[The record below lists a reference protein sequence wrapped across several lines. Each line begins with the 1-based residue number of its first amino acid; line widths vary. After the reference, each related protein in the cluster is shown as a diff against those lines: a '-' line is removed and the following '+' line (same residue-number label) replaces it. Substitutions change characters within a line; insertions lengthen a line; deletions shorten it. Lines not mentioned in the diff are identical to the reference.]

1 MEVILDKMSIWD
13 LTDEDRKSMGV
24 AGYSEKALDL
34 FNDRE
39 HLGELEAPSVCLTV
53 DTLQGE
59 RLRFC
64 LKVNEGEI
72 VDVSYSYRG
81 CPALSATAA
90 ATVKVVIH
98 KTIDEANTITENDV
112 WQVLDSL
119 PPDHEDHIEFSIKT
133 MKEALKTFANQ
144 KRLTPEE
151 HSVYEHFCGLT
162 GKEVDE
168 MEIVPCSNCSLVQNC
183 ENDHVLI

>member
-1 MEVILDKMSIWD
+1 MSIWD
-13 LTDEDRKSMGV
+13 LTDEDRKSMGA
-24 AGYSEKALDL
+24 AGYSEEALDL

-39 HLGELEAPSVCLTV
+39 HLGELEEPSVCHTV
-53 DTLQGE
+53 DTPKGE

-64 LKVNEGEI
+64 LKVDEGEI
-72 VDVSYSYRG
+72 ADASYSYRG

-98 KTIDEANTITENDV
+98 KTIGEANSITENDV
-112 WQVLDSL
+112 WHVLGSL
-119 PPDHEDHIEFSIKT
+119 PPDHEDHMEFSIKT
-133 MKEALKTFANQ
+133 LRETLDIFANQ

-168 MEIVPCSNCSLVQNC
+168 MEIVPCSDCSLVQNC